1 MYLDDLK
8 FQVRESNNVQM
19 ILYDTFSINIP
30 AENHKESKIQ
40 LTAPRESRKLH
51 TLVTSTQDKASSSSD
66 CINDYTSAEQQ
77 DKFFSF
83 LINDN
88 HLISD
93 KIIHIMPGHDDTKEN
108 LDPGRSKTIS
118 RNGKLNNVN
127 LTNNVDDTAFVRN
140 VRSENDDDVRLSS
153 NNTNLNTL
161 NRTICNTNI
170 DNITDNIELASNDR
184 SQDVWISLEDT
195 QQYKQASAHNTMPSY
210 TKEKISN
217 VRLFHEDTNKMVH
230 DLGCFVN
237 TNKNVEKLSQD
248 NISVFANQYN
258 VDKEIDSDNR
268 NWHTI
273 DYSKLWNSCKTLDIA
288 NTIMLKAQNNRRA
301 ASVSNITFNER
312 NILNK
317 QIDACDSGKF
327 IHCTKFCDDNVNNTS
342 NSENVFN
349 CNNIKH
355 CLKVSIDLCKIR
367 NLIDSKPELFT
378 KHKRNGDQR
387 RKCTMNRSHS
397 QTDLVQQQVR
407 L

>member
-1 MYLDDLK
+1 
-8 FQVRESNNVQM
+8 M

-30 AENHKESKIQ
+30 AENHKESKIR
-40 LTAPRESRKLH
+40 LTAPSKESRKLH
-51 TLVTSTQDKASSSSD
+51 TLVTSTQAKASSSSD
-66 CINDYTSAEQQ
+66 CINDYTSAEQR
-77 DKFFSF
+77 DKFFHF

-93 KIIHIMPGHDDTKEN
+93 KIIHIMSGHDDTKEN
-108 LDPGRSKTIS
+108 LDPGRSKTFS
-118 RNGKLNNVN
+118 RNGKLNNMN

-140 VRSENDDDVRLSS
+140 VRSENDDDVHLSS
-153 NNTNLNTL
+153 NTNLNTL

-195 QQYKQASAHNTMPSY
+195 NNTKQYKQASTHNTMPLY
-210 TKEKISN
+210 TKEKISS
-217 VRLFHEDTNKMVH
+217 VRLFHEETKKMIH
-230 DLGCFVN
+230 DFGFFVN
-237 TNKNVEKLSQD
+237 TNKNIEKLSQD
-248 NISVFANQYN
+248 NISVFANQHNN
-258 VDKEIDSDNR
+258 VDKEIESDR
-268 NWHTI
+268 NWYTI
-273 DYSKLWNSCKTLDIA
+273 DYSKLWNDCKTLDIA
-288 NTIMLKAQNNRRA
+288 NTMTLKAQNNRSV

-327 IHCTKFCDDNVNNTS
+327 IHCTRFCDNLVDNTS
-342 NSENVFN
+342 SSENVFN

-367 NLIDSKPELFT
+367 NLVDSKPELFT

-387 RKCTMNRSHS
+387 RKCTINRSHN